1 MRLSCIALP
10 DEVASEKI
18 RGLMNQYSDECGS
31 VKALAFLPHF
41 SLWGD
46 FEIES
51 EYLSPLKERL
61 ALTASDALPLQ
72 VTLRRYGFYP
82 WRIVYLDI
90 EKIDALQ
97 KLHASVMS
105 AVLQYRTQWVPQTL
119 LESVHFDGKQRQ
131 YIEQFG
137 YQFAG
142 EFYSPHFTL
151 AGNDMSENDF
161 QVLVGKL
168 EQKREHINV
177 RVTKIALVERDS
189 GTNAVQWTSTV

>member
-1 MRLSCIALP
+1 MKLSCVALP
-10 DEVASEKI
+10 DEAASEKVQ
-18 RGLMNQYSDECGS
+18 GLMNQYSNECGS

-51 EYLSPLKERL
+51 EHFSPLKERL
-61 ALTASDALPLQ
+61 ASIVSDTLPLQ
-72 VTLRRYGFYP
+72 VTLQRYGFYP

-90 EKIDALQ
+90 EKTDALQ
-97 KLHASVMS
+97 KLHTS
-105 AVLQYRTQWVPQTL
+105 AMNAILRYRTQWVPQTL
-119 LESVHFDGKQRQ
+119 LDSAHFSGKQRQ

-161 QVLVGKL
+161 QALVNKL
-168 EQKREHINV
+168 EQKREYINV
-177 RVTKIALVERDS
+177 RVAKIALVERDS
-189 GTNAVQWTSTV
+189 STNTLLWTSET